1 MLLELLK
8 GEEEHGEAEKIS
20 GGQDHMSYLVKIFSE
35 CQAIFIT
42 CSSVQRRLKQR
53 LERAVTIVLAKTG
66 YYSNDFITKPPDTFC
81 FPSLTQMGNELTFQ
95 LQLLK
100 LKSYCLLL
108 QCHLL

>member
-1 MLLELLK
+1 MNPGSGGGRLGGCFQQQKKTAKKLHSYVSKTTAVLCCWNLK

-53 LERAVTIVLAKTG
+53 LEQAVTIVLA
-66 YYSNDFITKPPDTFC
+66 
-81 FPSLTQMGNELTFQ
+81 
-95 LQLLK
+95 
-100 LKSYCLLL
+100 
-108 QCHLL
+108 